1 MTDTNYSV
9 ITDKEGF
16 DEHQVLTGNKSL
28 TSFTMLSRDSAGT
41 NVMSPASWPYSFV
54 VYASDPVQN
63 IVATK
68 GDTGAAGAAG
78 AAGANGAGGVADFVA
93 SGALPDGTPVVLKA
107 DGTVE
112 AVVETS
118 TTVTPAIPLSVNAK
132 VMVVNDTSQIKCIA
146 WDPNTAGR
154 FILGFMDLEVGAD
167 YVGAVIVGTI
177 SGNAITFGTKYVFIN
192 AQVTVDQEIAFD
204 PNNSGKFVISF
215 QQTHHKFI
223 VGQIAANNSLSF
235 GAIQTLAT
243 NGIDYQ
249 KILFDPNTANQFII
263 LYADVPNSHYGT
275 VRVCTISGTVISF
288 GSKTVF
294 ASYNCANGQGITAG
308 LLGTSGK
315 FAVGTLD
322 GSSGK
327 IVIGTMS
334 GSSVTFGSSQTV
346 STTFSHLSIAPQ
358 TSAIAISAWDTSNS
372 NIGVC
377 LVGTVSGTVMTFGSP
392 VTYSTG
398 IPYYPSIGASSS
410 DTGTFIL
417 TYRDAGETNVAEIT
431 VCSFSGTTITIGTS
445 YAGITTGQFNN
456 NKGTPVFDPTN
467 TARFLWG
474 YSDQSNNRPYAF
486 AGIVGSVVSNTNLT
500 ATNFIGIP
508 DAAYADTTTATVT
521 LPSGL
526 STNQTG
532 LTVGATYYV
541 QTDGTLDT
549 TADSPSVIA
558 GKALSA
564 TSILLKSY

>member
-1 MTDTNYSV
+1 MSKARNLATLLSSDGSV
-9 ITDKEGF
+9 KTTKYA
-16 DEHQVLTGNKSL
+16 
-28 TSFTMLSRDSAGT
+28 DS
-41 NVMSPASWPYSFV
+41 V
-54 VYASDPVQN
+54 
-63 IVATK
+63 
-68 GDTGAAGAAG
+68 
-78 AAGANGAGGVADFVA
+78 GGQSDFVA
-93 SGALPDGTPVVLKA
+93 SGTLPNGATLVLKA

-215 QQTHHKFI
+215 QQGHHKFI

-235 GAIQTLAT
+235 GAIQTLAA
-243 NGIDYQ
+243 NGVDFQ

-322 GSSGK
+322 GSNGK

-334 GSSVTFGSSQTV
+334 GSSVTFGSSQTI
-346 STTFSHLSIAPQ
+346 STTFNHMSIAPQ

-377 LVGTVSGTVMTFGSP
+377 LVGTVSGTVMTFGSL

-431 VCSFSGTTITIGTS
+431 VCTFSGTTVTIGTS

-456 NKGTPVFDPTN
+456 NHGTPVFDPTN

-486 AGIVGSVVSNTNLT
+486 AGRVNSVVSNTNLT
-500 ATNFIGIP
+500 ATNFVGLSS
-508 DAAYADTTTATVT
+508 AAYTNSQTASVV
-521 LPSGL
+521 LQGGL
-526 STNQTG
+526 SDNQTG
-532 LTVGATYYV
+532 LTSGSTYYV
-541 QTDGTLDT
+541 QTDGTIAT
-549 TADSPSVIA
+549 SADNPSVEV
-558 GKALSA
+558 GKALSS
-564 TSILLKSY
+564 TSILLKGI